1 MVLTLYVDF
10 MSQPSR
16 SVVLFCLENKIPH
29 KVQIV
34 QIMKNEQKTPQFAA
48 MNPNKK
54 LPTIDD
60 DGFFVYESHSI
71 LRYLSSTR
79 NVSDNWYPKDVKL
92 RTVVDMYLDWHHS
105 NVRYG
110 AAGLTFAKFLGPK
123 MGLPA
128 QQLEAKAKEV
138 EPVLKNSLKLMNE
151 TLGKRKFLCGDK
163 ISIADLLSANELE
176 QLVLIKFDYSGY
188 PHVENWLNSI
198 RQLPNWNEVCKI
210 LYKVAGVTPP
220 VAKKPAHAAPA
231 IATSASGKFK
241 SEAVLS
247 VVEQNL
253 INEGADVVKQM
264 GATFC
269 FNISAGDQTRSFF
282 VDLKNGSGAVKEVTG
297 TDQKADTTFTMTDDD
312 FINMATGKLN
322 PQIAF
327 MNGKLRLKGNLGKAL
342 QFNTSVLQ
350 KRSQQIKEALANVNF
365 NSKL

>member
-1 MVLTLYVDF
+1 
-10 MSQPSR
+10 
-16 SVVLFCLENKIPH
+16 
-29 KVQIV
+29 
-34 QIMKNEQKTPQFAA
+34 MKNEQKTPQFAA

-163 ISIADLLSANELE
+163 ISIADLLAANELE
-176 QLVLIKFDYSGY
+176 QLVLIKFDYSAY
-188 PHVENWLNSI
+188 PKVESWLNSV
-198 RQLPNWNEVCKI
+198 RQLPNWNEVSKI
-210 LYKVAGVTPP
+210 LYKVAGVPAPVTQKKAAP
-220 VAKKPAHAAPA
+220 VAPAA
-231 IATSASGKFK
+231 GVFK

-253 INEGADVVKQM
+253 VNDGADVVKQLA
-264 GATFC
+264 ATFC
-269 FNISAGDQTRSFF
+269 FNITAGDQTRSFF
-282 VDLKNGSGAVKEVTG
+282 VDLKNGNGAVKEVTG
-297 TDQKADTTFTMTDDD
+297 SDQKADTTFTMTDDD

-342 QFNTSVLQ
+342 QFNTAVLQ
-350 KRSQQIKEALANVNF
+350 KRSQQIKEALDTVNF
-365 NSKL
+365 NAKL